1 MLVFFCN
8 LDTSHKRGLPICT
21 EVRRTR
27 IKMIPNYPSLYDDGC
42 TNQVM
47 KQTSESTQPNQQQVT
62 FLVCV
67 DVMRPQR
74 VCRGVALLASAAG
87 VRLGPRVNQEVS
99 LQVLDLQKG
108 LRANE
113 ALVPPRFHCGIEIAQ
128 DIIVH

>member
-1 MLVFFCN
+1 
-8 LDTSHKRGLPICT
+8 
-21 EVRRTR
+21 
-27 IKMIPNYPSLYDDGC
+27 
-42 TNQVM
+42 M